1 MRQTINELILFGEKK
16 LKNITDNNLL
26 DSKLLLSEVLNSDSI
41 YLFLNSKEM
50 VSEEKNKLY
59 NSYLDRRILGEP
71 LQYIIGHQEFMG
83 LEFLVK
89 EGVLIPRSDTEILV
103 ETVLNKLDSNG
114 AYKIL
119 DIGTGSGAV
128 HISLAHFMKNS
139 EFVSVDISDIPI
151 EIAKKNAIINN
162 VSNRITYYNSDL
174 FENIKEKFNVIVSNP
189 PYIPTEVIDGLQNEV
204 SFEPKIALDGGK
216 DGYDFYKR
224 IIIEAKDYL
233 IGIGLV
239 AFEVGHDQAN
249 TIKELF
255 RLAGYVDIEIY
266 KDLSSIERVVIARYE
281 R

>member
-1 MRQTINELILFGEKK
+1 MRQTISELILFGEKK